1 MDNTAAFVALRRDVD
16 ELDEMLRGDGNGK
29 PGLVARVRTLEQRDS
44 EVRTMLQEWNSTKA
58 QLKGAR
64 TTLIVV
70 GLLASALG
78 GGLGLAIL
86 SAVGKIAAALP

>member
-1 MDNTAAFVALRRDVD
+1 
-16 ELDEMLRGDGNGK
+16 
-29 PGLVARVRTLEQRDS
+29 
-44 EVRTMLQEWNSTKA
+44 MLQEWNSTKS